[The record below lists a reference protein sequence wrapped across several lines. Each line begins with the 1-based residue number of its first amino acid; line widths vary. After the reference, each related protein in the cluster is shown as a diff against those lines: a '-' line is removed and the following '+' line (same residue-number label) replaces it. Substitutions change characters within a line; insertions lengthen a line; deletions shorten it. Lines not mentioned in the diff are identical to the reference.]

1 MAKTQGAQ
9 PQSPD
14 PQINSAPRL
23 LNLQPLL
30 LPHAPRWQDQQPH
43 HHNRLRRR
51 RTDSKIEPQTDSE
64 TKPQTEPQTDFKIEH
79 QIVHAV
85 SVSGRRRPHLHFVCV
100 SSEVLV
106 VVVEKRK
113 ESKVER
119 ERKKRKERERKAGRE
134 KKKKN

>member
-1 MAKTQGAQ
+1 MSKTQGAQ

-23 LNLQPLL
+23 LDLQPLL

-51 RTDSKIEPQTDSE
+51 RTDSKIEPQTD
-64 TKPQTEPQTDFKIEH
+64 FKIEH

-85 SVSGRRRPHLHFVCV
+85 SVSGRRRPHLHFVCDSV
-100 SSEVLV
+100 RGVGCGGGE
-106 VVVEKRK
+106 E
-113 ESKVER
+113 EGE
-119 ERKKRKERERKAGRE
+119 
-134 KKKKN
+134 